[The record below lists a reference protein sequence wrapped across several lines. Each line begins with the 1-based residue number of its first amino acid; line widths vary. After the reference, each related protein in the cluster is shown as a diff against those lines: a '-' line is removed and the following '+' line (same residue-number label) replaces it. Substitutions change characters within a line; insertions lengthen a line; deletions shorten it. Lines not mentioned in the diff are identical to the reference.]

1 MGDVIRFSKAKKR
14 LKGIVEDRAAS
25 ANRAKFGRTKEQK
38 AKEEAEREK
47 MRDTLDQT
55 KRDENDRS

>member
-14 LKGIVEDRAAS
+14 LKGIVEDRTAS
-25 ANRAKFGRTKEQK
+25 ANRAKFGRSKEQK

-47 MRDTLDQT
+47 MNETLDQA
-55 KRDENDRS
+55 KRDDDERT